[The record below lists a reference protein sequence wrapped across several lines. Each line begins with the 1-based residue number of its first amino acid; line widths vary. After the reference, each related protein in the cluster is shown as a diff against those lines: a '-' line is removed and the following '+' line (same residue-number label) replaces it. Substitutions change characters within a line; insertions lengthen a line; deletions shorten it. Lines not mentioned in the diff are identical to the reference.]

1 MRYDEKM
8 DIYEIPEKYHPIGA
22 WSYFLLN
29 ILFAIPII
37 GQICLI
43 IFALNDS
50 NVNRRS
56 YARSFFCTL
65 IIVAVL
71 MIILGVTGGLAAI
84 AGAIAGKS

>member
-1 MRYDEKM
+1 MRYEEER
-8 DIYEIPEKYHPIGA
+8 DISNIPEKYRPIGA

-43 IFALNDS
+43 IFACSGS

-56 YARSFFCTL
+56 YARSFFCTA

-71 MIILGVTGGLAAI
+71 VVILVVTGGLAAI
-84 AGAIAGKS
+84 VGGLK